1 MKRTVLSLLAVL
13 LLAGCS
19 HRYVIITTNGN
30 SIDTTTKPRLKNGFY
45 VYKDA
50 LGRDQM
56 VHSGRVSEIAPAS
69 MSRKQKDNFNFTPS
83 K

>member
-1 MKRTVLSLLAVL
+1 MKKTFFPLLAVL

-19 HRYVIITTNGN
+19 HRYVITTSNG
-30 SIDTTTKPRLKNGFY
+30 STIDTTTKPRLKNGFY

-69 MSRKQKDNFNFTPS
+69 MARKEKDNFNFTPS